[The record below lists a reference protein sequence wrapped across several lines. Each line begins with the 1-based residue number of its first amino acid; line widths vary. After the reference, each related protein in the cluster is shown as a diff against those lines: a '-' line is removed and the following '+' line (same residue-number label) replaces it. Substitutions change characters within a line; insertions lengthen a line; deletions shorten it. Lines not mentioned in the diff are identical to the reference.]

1 MCRLFGFRSN
11 TPARVHHALV
21 TETNSLRVQSR
32 EHKDGWGIAS
42 YSEAPVP
49 ILVRGLGPAHID
61 PEFERASSLLSS
73 HAVVAHVRLASVGN
87 VVAHNAHPF
96 TWRQWAFAH
105 NGTLRNFSQHR
116 AALEAEIDADF
127 RGLILGDT
135 DSERCFYLFL
145 TYLRAHVP
153 TLQAPSVKQVALSL
167 TQVMGTVSRIT
178 DVPGAERSSMNF
190 LVSDGQLMC
199 VTRRRRTLFVSDGR
213 RRPEPPP
220 PHEALPQFLLAS
232 ERLSGEG
239 PWHEVPEETVLGVD
253 AGLVLHRWTV
263 EGLQR

>member
-11 TPARVHHALV
+11 IPSRVHHALV

-42 YSEAPVP
+42 YGEAPLP
-49 ILVRGLGPAHID
+49 SLVRGLGPAHID
-61 PEFERASSLLSS
+61 PEFERASRLLAS

-87 VVAHNAHPF
+87 VVESNAHPF
-96 TWRQWAFAH
+96 TFRQWAFAH
-105 NGTLRNFSQHR
+105 NGTLRNFAQHR
-116 AALEAEIDADF
+116 ACLEAEIDTDF
-127 RGLILGDT
+127 RALIRGDT

-145 TYLRAHVP
+145 TYLRARVP
-153 TLQAPSVKQVALSL
+153 SLEGPSVRQVALSL
-167 TQVMGTVSRIT
+167 TEVMGTVSRIT
-178 DVPGAERSSMNF
+178 DVSGAERSSMNF

-213 RRPEPPP
+213 PRPEPPP

-232 ERLSGEG
+232 ERLSGDG

-253 AGLVLHRWTV
+253 SQLLLHRWTV
-263 EGLQR
+263 EGLTR